1 MVSAGSSAFGSEWV
15 FMAMHKNGMRPIHP
29 GEILREEF
37 LNPLGALT
45 ASFAQTA
52 SIPETIL
59 NDILC
64 ERQEIT
70 SDLALLLSN
79 ALGTTAKFWMN
90 LQSAYDLRL
99 AELAKNGESW
109 YSVAIREGLAE
120 AEAGQLTDLE
130 DINSKW
136 GGRAKKHLSKRRL

>member
-1 MVSAGSSAFGSEWV
+1 MF
-15 FMAMHKNGMRPIHP
+15 KNGMRPIHP

-37 LNPLGALT
+37 LNQSGTLT
-45 ASFAQTA
+45 ARFAQTA
-52 SIPETIL
+52 SIPETTL

-90 LQSAYDLRL
+90 LQNTYDLRL
-99 AELAKNGESW
+99 AELAKDDGSWHSES
-109 YSVAIREGLAE
+109 IREGLAE

-136 GGRAKKHLSKRRL
+136 VGRAKTHLSKQSS

>member
-1 MVSAGSSAFGSEWV
+1 LIASTGSSALDHEWM

-37 LNPLGALT
+37 LNPSGTLT
-45 ASFAQTA
+45 ASFAQTI
-52 SIPETIL
+52 SIPETTL
-59 NDILC
+59 NEILC

-70 SDLALLLSN
+70 PDLALLLSN

-99 AELAKNGESW
+99 AELKDDDSW
-109 YSVAIREGLAE
+109 HSKSIREGLAE

-136 GGRAKKHLSKRRL
+136 VSRAKTRLPKQSS

>member
-1 MVSAGSSAFGSEWV
+1 
-15 FMAMHKNGMRPIHP
+15 MHKNGMRPIHP

-37 LNPLGALT
+37 LSPSGTLT

-52 SIPETIL
+52 SIPEITL
-59 NDILC
+59 NDILF

-70 SDLALLLSN
+70 PDLALLLSN

-90 LQSAYDLRL
+90 LQSAYDLRV
-99 AELAKNGESW
+99 AELAENDDSWHSES
-109 YSVAIREGLAE
+109 IREGLAE

-136 GGRAKKHLSKRRL
+136 VGRAKTHLSKGSS

>member
-1 MVSAGSSAFGSEWV
+1 M

-37 LNPLGALT
+37 LSPSGTLT

-59 NDILC
+59 NNILC

-99 AELAKNGESW
+99 AELSENGDSW
-109 YSVAIREGLAE
+109 HSDSIREGLAE
-120 AEAGQLTDLE
+120 AEADQLTNLE

-136 GGRAKKHLSKRRL
+136 VGRAKAHLSKQSS

>member
-1 MVSAGSSAFGSEWV
+1 MVSAGSSAFGSEWM

-37 LNPLGALT
+37 LNPSGTLT
-45 ASFAQTA
+45 ERFAQTA
-52 SIPETIL
+52 SIPDTIL

-70 SDLALLLSN
+70 SDLALLLSK
-79 ALGTTAKFWMN
+79 ALGTTAEFWMN
-90 LQSAYDLRL
+90 LQGTYDLRL
-99 AELAKNGESW
+99 GELAKDDYLWHSD
-109 YSVAIREGLAE
+109 VILEGLAE
-120 AEAGQLTDLE
+120 AEAGQLTELT

-136 GGRAKKHLSKRRL
+136 IGRAKSRLPE

>member
-1 MVSAGSSAFGSEWV
+1 MF
-15 FMAMHKNGMRPIHP
+15 KNGMRPIHP

-37 LNPLGALT
+37 LNPSGTLT
-45 ASFAQTA
+45 ARFAQTA
-52 SIPETIL
+52 SIPENIL

-90 LQSAYDLRL
+90 LQSAYNLRV
-99 AELAKNGESW
+99 AELAKGDGSW
-109 YSVAIREGLAE
+109 HLDAIREGLAE
-120 AEAGQLTDLE
+120 AEAGQITDLE

-136 GGRAKKHLSKRRL
+136 IGRAKTHLSKQSS

>member
-1 MVSAGSSAFGSEWV
+1 MT
-15 FMAMHKNGMRPIHP
+15 MYKNGMRPIHP

-37 LNPLGALT
+37 LNPSDTLT
-45 ASFAQTA
+45 KCFAQTA

-99 AELAKNGESW
+99 AELAKMTTHG
-109 YSVAIREGLAE
+109 I
-120 AEAGQLTDLE
+120 QTQF
-130 DINSKW
+130 
-136 GGRAKKHLSKRRL
+136 KRGWTRPKQAR

>member
-1 MVSAGSSAFGSEWV
+1 
-15 FMAMHKNGMRPIHP
+15 MAMYKNGMRPIHP

-37 LNPLGALT
+37 LNPSGTLT
-45 ASFAQTA
+45 ANFAQTA
-52 SIPETIL
+52 SISETTL
-59 NDILC
+59 NNILC

-99 AELAKNGESW
+99 AELAENDDLWHSD
-109 YSVAIREGLAE
+109 AIREGLAE
-120 AEAGQLTDLE
+120 AEAGQVTDLE

-136 GGRAKKHLSKRRL
+136 IGRAKAHLSKGSS

>member
-1 MVSAGSSAFGSEWV
+1 MY
-15 FMAMHKNGMRPIHP
+15 KNGMRPIHP

-37 LNPLGALT
+37 LNPSGTLAER
-45 ASFAQTA
+45 FAQTA

-99 AELAKNGESW
+99 AELAENGDSW
-109 YSVAIREGLAE
+109 HPDAIREGVAE
-120 AEAGQLTDLE
+120 AEACQITDLE

-136 GGRAKKHLSKRRL
+136 IGRAKAHLSKDST

>member
-1 MVSAGSSAFGSEWV
+1 
-15 FMAMHKNGMRPIHP
+15 MAMFKNGMRPIHP

-37 LNPLGALT
+37 LNPSGTLT
-45 ASFAQTA
+45 ARFAQTA
-52 SIPETIL
+52 SIPETTL

-90 LQSAYDLRL
+90 LQNTYDLRV
-99 AELAKNGESW
+99 AELAKDDDSWHSES
-109 YSVAIREGLAE
+109 IREGLAE
-120 AEAGQLTDLE
+120 AEAG
-130 DINSKW
+130 
-136 GGRAKKHLSKRRL
+136 

>member
-1 MVSAGSSAFGSEWV
+1 MF
-15 FMAMHKNGMRPIHP
+15 KNGMRPIHP

-37 LNPLGALT
+37 LNPSGTLT
-45 ASFAQTA
+45 ARFAQTA
-52 SIPETIL
+52 SIPENIL

-90 LQSAYDLRL
+90 LQSAYNLRV
-99 AELAKNGESW
+99 AELAKGDDSW
-109 YSVAIREGLAE
+109 HSDSIREGLAE
-120 AEAGQLTDLE
+120 AEAGQITDLE

-136 GGRAKKHLSKRRL
+136 IGRAKTHLSKHSS

>member
-1 MVSAGSSAFGSEWV
+1 
-15 FMAMHKNGMRPIHP
+15 MHKNGMRPIHP

-37 LNPLGALT
+37 LNPSGTLAER
-45 ASFAQTA
+45 FAQTA

-90 LQSAYDLRL
+90 LQSAYDLRV
-99 AELAKNGESW
+99 AELSENDDSWHLES
-109 YSVAIREGLAE
+109 IREGLAE

-136 GGRAKKHLSKRRL
+136 VGRAKTHLSKDSS

>member
-1 MVSAGSSAFGSEWV
+1 MF
-15 FMAMHKNGMRPIHP
+15 KNGMRPIHP

-37 LNPLGALT
+37 LNPSGTLT
-45 ASFAQTA
+45 ARFAQTA
-52 SIPETIL
+52 SIPENIL

-90 LQSAYDLRL
+90 LQNAYDLRV
-99 AELAKNGESW
+99 AELAKDDDSW
-109 YSVAIREGLAE
+109 HSDAIQEGLAE
-120 AEAGQLTDLE
+120 AEAGQITDLE

-136 GGRAKKHLSKRRL
+136 IGRAKTHLSKQSS